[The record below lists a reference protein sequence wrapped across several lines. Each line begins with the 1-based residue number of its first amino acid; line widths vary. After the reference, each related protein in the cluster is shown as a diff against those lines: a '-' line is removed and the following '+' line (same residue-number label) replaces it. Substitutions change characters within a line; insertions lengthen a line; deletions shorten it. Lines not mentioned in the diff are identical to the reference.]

1 MKKCISWLDVN
12 FEPLAMVSLFSI
24 MFFLIVIQVI
34 LRFVFKT
41 GLSWG
46 EEIARIMFVWL
57 SFVTFGYLTRNN
69 RHVRI
74 GFLRER
80 FPESIQK
87 ILLVVCDL
95 LFLFFSFYA
104 FKAVLLLCLQTARFE
119 DKLVTLPISSNL
131 LYLSGLIGFALMLI
145 RGIQVIGWKITH
157 WKDSL
162 VVFENYDGKYYKN
175 NHICFMPQQLKE
187 VDKMKIEAESKLGL
201 GE

>member
-1 MKKCISWLDVN
+1 M
-12 FEPLAMVSLFSI
+12 MVSIFC
-24 MFFLIVIQVI
+24 MMFLIIVVQVI

-46 EEIARIMFVWL
+46 EEIARILFVWL

-74 GFLRER
+74 GFLREK
-80 FPESIQK
+80 FSEKIQK
-87 ILLVVCDL
+87 GLLILCDL
-95 LFLFFSFYA
+95 LFLFFSLFA
-104 FKAVLLLCLQTARFE
+104 FKATLILCIQTAQFK

-131 LYLSGLIGFALMLI
+131 LYLSGLVGFTLMMI

-157 WKDSL
+157 RRDTL
-162 VVFENYDGKYYKN
+162 EVFENYDGKYYKN
-175 NHICFMPQQLKE
+175 SHICFLPKHMKLI
-187 VDKMKIEAESKLGL
+187 DKMKIEVEAKIGL